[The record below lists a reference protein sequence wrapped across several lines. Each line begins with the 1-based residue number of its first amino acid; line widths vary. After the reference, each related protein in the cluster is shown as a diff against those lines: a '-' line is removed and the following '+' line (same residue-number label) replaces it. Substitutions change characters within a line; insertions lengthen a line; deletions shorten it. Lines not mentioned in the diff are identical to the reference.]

1 MINKQELL
9 AKLEKERKY
18 AVENNMLIMALGI
31 AKAMEIVEQMEEI
44 K

>member
-9 AKLEKERKY
+9 AKLEKERSY
-18 AVENNMLIMALGI
+18 AVENNMLIMAFGI
-31 AKAMEIVEQMEEI
+31 AQSIKIVEQSEEI